1 MKTATVQISSVSP
14 LTQSRY
20 HDTEKKPKEGA
31 DAYEKRTWKE
41 KAHYNAKTKEIFIPP
56 MAFKMS
62 LDAAAKYLGT
72 QIPGKGKSTYT
83 KHFLSGVLPDH
94 NPVNLGITI
103 DDVEQC
109 TILANADGVRGSG
122 KRVPRSFPRIPQWR
136 AEIVFHVLD
145 DTVTEDVFEEHFRA
159 AGQFIGV
166 GQFRPQNGG
175 YNGRFAID
183 RIDWS

>member
-1 MKTATVQISSVSP
+1 MKTATIAIKSISP

-20 HDTEKKPKEGA
+20 HETEKKPKEGA
-31 DAYEKRTWKE
+31 DAYEKRTWRE
-41 KAHYNAKTKEIFIPP
+41 KAHYHASTGEMFIPP
-56 MAFKMS
+56 MALKMS

-94 NPVNLGITI
+94 QPVNIGVNK
-103 DDVEQC
+103 DDAEQC

-122 KRVPRSFPRIPQWR
+122 KRVPRSFPRVPSWE
-136 AEIVFHVLD
+136 AEVVFHVLD
-145 DTVTEDVFEEHFRA
+145 ETVTEEVFEEHFRA
-159 AGQFIGV
+159 AGQFIGI

-175 YNGRFAID
+175 YNGRFSIEN
-183 RIDWS
+183 IKWS